1 MTERLHKPEEWY
13 DYWNRCVVGTDP
25 NKNDEAH
32 KKIYHAFCGGYAKG
46 YYYDKGFNHD
56 GNLV

>member
-25 NKNDEAH
+25 NKNDKAH

-46 YYYDKGFNHD
+46 YYYDKRGA
-56 GNLV
+56 